1 MGPLVA
7 IMTRWTWAAPLV
19 ALLVTAL
26 AVSCGGDEEKA
37 EGPLPSAEEAVTRL
51 VERANAV
58 ESFHFKLDHEGG
70 LSPIPLGLK
79 LKTAEG
85 DIAVPDRL
93 KAKIEA
99 QNGAVV
105 NVDIIGIGDKAWMTN
120 PFSRQWQELPSGVT
134 IRNIFD
140 PAAGIRAVTATL
152 KSVSVA
158 PGEEVAGVVTYR
170 IEGDVDSAVLEAAA
184 PIAEPGLTVHV
195 VAWVD
200 REDFTIRRIRL
211 EGPFSPDEPAGI
223 VRILELSRF
232 DEPVQIEPPL

>member
-1 MGPLVA
+1 ML
-7 IMTRWTWAAPLV
+7 RWTWATPLALALV
-19 ALLVTAL
+19 ASAL
-26 AVSCGGDEEKA
+26 ATSCGGGGKKQP
-37 EGPLPSAEEAVTRL
+37 EGPLPSAEEAVARL

-70 LSPIPLGLK
+70 LSPIPLTLK

-140 PAAGIRAVTATL
+140 PAAGIRAVAGAL
-152 KSVSVA
+152 ESVSVA
-158 PGEEVAGVVTYR
+158 TGEEVNGVATHP
-170 IEGDVDSAVLEAAA
+170 IKGDVDSGVFPL
-184 PIAEPGLTVHV
+184 
-195 VAWVD
+195 
-200 REDFTIRRIRL
+200 RRIRL
-211 EGPFSPDEPAGI
+211 EGPSSPDEPAGI